1 MSLIKVIERDLEI
14 NILNLQKESG
24 PLMFPE
30 DNISVRCTLETS
42 GSNRFATNIAVLR
55 TLEYKIV
62 PQLIQMSGF
71 NSSAPQ

>member
-1 MSLIKVIERDLEI
+1 MHLKTPYEHIIAT
-14 NILNLQKESG
+14 
-24 PLMFPE
+24 
-30 DNISVRCTLETS
+30 NISVRCTLETS